1 MNLIWVA
8 ANLRHS
14 KANSHRP
21 AKVVA
26 GQVKSSRSSKGK
38 KRSYN
43 HGTNSVTLADNLRS
57 KLKYEY
63 LHHLHHQ
70 AALKSEIILD
80 VAGWIRKMQWCS
92 GAMVEWW
99 NELWGACSFLGEKW
113 LKECENSCRRHAL
126 SPS

>member
-38 KRSYN
+38 
-43 HGTNSVTLADNLRS
+43 HEVTTVGQIQSHWRIS
-57 KLKYEY
+57 
-63 LHHLHHQ
+63 
-70 AALKSEIILD
+70 
-80 VAGWIRKMQWCS
+80 
-92 GAMVEWW
+92 
-99 NELWGACSFLGEKW
+99 
-113 LKECENSCRRHAL
+113 
-126 SPS
+126 